1 MGRRSARQGA
11 AEEVQ
16 ALRSQLAALA
26 GQMEHERA
34 AAVQEQLRLQE
45 AAAAEGRRLRARI
58 AEVRAGCEGRHAR
71 GMDLRG

>member
-1 MGRRSARQGA
+1 
-11 AEEVQ
+11 
-16 ALRSQLAALA
+16 
-26 GQMEHERA
+26 MEHERA

>member
-45 AAAAEGRRLRARI
+45 AAAEGRRLRARI